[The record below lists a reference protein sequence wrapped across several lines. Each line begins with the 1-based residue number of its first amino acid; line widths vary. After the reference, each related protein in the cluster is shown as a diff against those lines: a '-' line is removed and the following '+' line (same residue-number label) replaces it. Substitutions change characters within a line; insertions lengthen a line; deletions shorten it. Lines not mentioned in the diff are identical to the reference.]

1 MPGREGGGQALGVGP
16 EDEPVSDE
24 VGPCPDRVGVHNELS
39 APQVRNYN
47 KIGRNFGLKC
57 ELRECRLPARG
68 SQAGGAGGPLTPC
81 GRGV

>member
-39 APQVRNYN
+39 APQVRN
-47 KIGRNFGLKC
+47 
-57 ELRECRLPARG
+57 
-68 SQAGGAGGPLTPC
+68 
-81 GRGV
+81 